1 MAVHN
6 GRCGIDGLEPSAAVK
21 RQCRAVPILESVL
34 FKLIMNYITKNNQSA
49 IINFRVSPEVKQ
61 NLEKLAKEL
70 CTTKTKTLRFM
81 IEYFNEM
88 KTGEVLVRKHTLEV
102 QNLRKRLRK
111 QNAELDRITS
121 RIEKGEKLAVDE
133 VQSLA

>member
-1 MAVHN
+1 
-6 GRCGIDGLEPSAAVK
+6 
-21 RQCRAVPILESVL
+21 
-34 FKLIMNYITKNNQSA
+34 MNYITKNKPNKT

-61 NLEKLAKEL
+61 TLEKLAEEL
-70 CTTKTKTLRFM
+70 CTNKTNTLRFM
-81 IEYFNEM
+81 IEYFSEM